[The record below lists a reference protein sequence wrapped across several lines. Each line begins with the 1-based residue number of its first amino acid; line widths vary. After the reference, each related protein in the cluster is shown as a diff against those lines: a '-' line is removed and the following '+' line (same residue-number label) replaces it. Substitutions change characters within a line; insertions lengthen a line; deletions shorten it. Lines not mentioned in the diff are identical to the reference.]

1 MVRTDTSFRLMGLL
15 LDGKPLTDKQLAD
28 AIGFKNPRNI
38 ARHLESFASS
48 GYIRILPQTGRDNY
62 RLFQLTDKKDGLLK
76 LYQSRFYRVLRPRIR
91 EIDWFIDQVAAGF
104 SPLPRDL
111 FNLIREMMKK
121 SHTFFSLIAGHSSH
135 DQLLSSYSLYLFPCS
150 LMNRDDPL
158 FQACYLYARSTPN
171 QLRGISGR
179 GVYPRVSWNPLMQS
193 KRSSCNSDRRQSP
206 TLPGIIPGTKGCIVL
221 DKIPCNLPDQRGG
234 MPGE

>member
-158 FQACYLYARSTPN
+158 FQACYLYA
-171 QLRGISGR
+171 QLYAESITRDIREGGLSEGFLEPLDAIQKVILQLGPPAITDSSRDHPGYK
-179 GVYPRVSWNPLMQS
+179 GLHCTGQNPLQS
-193 KRSSCNSDRRQSP
+193 S
-206 TLPGIIPGTKGCIVL
+206 
-221 DKIPCNLPDQRGG
+221 
-234 MPGE
+234 